1 MLEDRQEAHHH
12 WVGPPEIAHSWL
24 HCLLTQVLVVVV
36 CALVRALLGELI
48 QGATHHMAIGDS
60 DVKSAIIHLDFN
72 VKSAIIHLENAQVL
86 LDIQETLRP
95 YV

>member
-36 CALVRALLGELI
+36 CALVWALVGELI

-60 DVKSAIIHLDFN
+60 DVKSTI
-72 VKSAIIHLENAQVL
+72 VHLENAQVL
-86 LDIQETLRP
+86 FGIQENLRP